1 MRGRGL
7 LRLVEPTV
15 AAARQAEAA
24 AAGAG
29 PLSALLARTAAEEA
43 STSGRTA
50 LGTAAVATAAPVG
63 EGRRGFAAGPRPSR
77 DRHHSDRQRS
87 STAFNARP
95 ARGPRPWH
103 LQSAKRAPLSP
114 ELEGEPLPPHP
125 GLAEQAAG
133 IQRPR
138 FLIEREKRLQQQQ
151 QQQQQLAAAAHG
163 GTAALP
169 PPDWAPPGAPPHR
182 GGRGDRGA
190 PWAGRA
196 GGSAE
201 RWPSSR
207 GAPWAERAGGSA
219 ERWGGGRGAPWTE
232 RAGGSAERWGGGRG
246 APWTERARGSA
257 ERWGHDRGGP
267 GGRPVNG
274 AAPRWGGRG
283 ARGGHEWQERQPA
296 ARLAEQQEPAPPET
310 IVVPED
316 VTLLRLAALLGVE
329 PPQLEAV
336 LADLGDRPQSFED
349 LVSPDSAELA
359 ALELGKLAVVQGSE
373 SADADAQPRPAVVTV
388 MGHVDH
394 GKTTLLDA
402 LRSTAVAAGEAGGI
416 TQHIGAF
423 EVCMPGSGASLTFL
437 DTPGH
442 AAFSAMRARGAAAT
456 DLAVLVV
463 AADDGVMPQTLE
475 AIAHARAAGKSAAR
489 LCVCQVCCPIV
500 VAITKCDA
508 PNADPARVRRQL
520 LGRGL
525 ELEEAGGSV
534 QARAG
539 GGRGGRAVAAVVEV
553 AAPKGIGLDA
563 LEEALLLQAEL
574 LELRASRSRRA
585 AGVVVE
591 ARLDKGQGPVATV
604 IVKRGMLRV
613 GQAVVVGAEW
623 GKVRSLRGTG
633 GGGVAAALPGQPV
646 EIAGL
651 RGLPHAGDELMGVGS
666 EARVACA
673 TAPWPSVGGRAPP
686 PLTRAVCR
694 RRARTANA
702 EYVRRARA
710 APAAG
715 GAEGQRTL
723 PLIIKA
729 DVQGSAEAVRDAVAG
744 LSGEHVAVQVVHLGV
759 GPISISDVQLA
770 IPLGAKILGFNVR
783 TAGADVDAQAKQKG
797 LDIRCQRV
805 IYHLLEDVG
814 DLITGAAPKVEHEVV
829 NGTAEVLQVF
839 SLKGGRGKEAS
850 AVAGCRVT
858 EGSLKAGARYR
869 VLRGGEVVH
878 EGACASLRRHKLDV
892 ETVGKGTECG
902 VALEGGF
909 APALGDVLQAR
920 GGAWHRGACT
930 TCERALLGGRSADAN
945 VRNQAEGS
953 LKQLQD
959 SQHDAFLLALAA
971 ELANQEKPV
980 DARRLAGLI
989 LKNTLDAKDEA
1000 RKIALVQQWTAME
1013 AGAKQQI
1020 KQALL
1025 HTLATPGD
1033 VGHTAALVVAKA
1045 AAIEVPRGEWPELI
1059 AALLANVGVQPPNSA
1074 LKQATLE
1081 ALGYTCEELGALE
1094 EDYLQQ
1100 EQVNSILTAVVQG
1113 MRGTEPDPDVRQ
1125 AATVALYNALEF
1137 AHSNFGNGAE
1147 RNYIMQIVCEGT
1159 LADHPRIRQASWEC
1173 LVRVAALYY
1182 DKLPTY
1188 MQDIFALTQR
1198 AVKQDEEEVALQAL
1212 EFWCTVCEE
1221 ELDRGGEAGEADS
1234 ESINHRF
1241 IQAALPHL
1249 VPLLLEQL
1257 TKQEE
1262 GQEAEDGSWNLAMA
1276 AGSCLGLCASA
1287 AGDAIVPLVMPYV
1300 QANIQ
1305 KQDGAE
1311 SWRYREAAT
1320 FAFGSILEG
1329 PSAPTLGQLVHS
1341 GLGFLLAALKDPNPQ
1356 VKNTTAWTI
1365 GRIFEFVHGADATP
1379 PLIGPQNL
1387 PAIIQALL
1395 ESIRDAPHIAEKA
1408 RPLSRAFVEGKA
1420 GLLRCV
1426 EAGLEGGVCYAISQL
1441 AAGFSEAGGS
1451 SPMSP
1456 YFKDVAA
1463 RPADLSEQ
1471 IRLQTQARAVDGGRA
1486 CPWGGEVEAFE
1497 AINDVVQS
1505 SAADTVPMVVQLI
1518 PLMIGKLNE
1527 TLHMPAATAEAAE
1540 KQSEL
1545 KGLLCG
1551 VIQVIVRK
1559 LTESD
1564 AAKAG
1569 VLQYA
1574 DHIMEALLAVS
1585 SCRGGAGVHQDAL
1598 LAVVRGARGGGD
1610 SPGAMTYACG
1620 RQFSKYMEHTFPDWQ
1635 VCQVTVG
1642 ALGDVARA
1650 IERDIFPY
1658 CDRIMLVLLHN
1669 LQSNDVHRNI
1679 KPQILSCFGDLA
1691 LAIGDNFEVY
1701 LAHVVQMLQSAMA
1714 LSVQQARAGRRGRAA
1729 RVPRRAALRSR
1740 TPAPAG
1746 APPSVEAS
1754 AGRDDE
1760 DIVDY
1765 NNMLRLGIL
1774 EAWAGMF
1781 NGLTRE
1787 KARAPAAR
1795 ASANQYLQPYAVPL
1809 VDFIESIYTDK
1820 QGEDKGVW
1828 KACVALLGDM
1838 AAAISGVG
1846 ALFQQRAFV
1855 RQLLQAAAMDPAMQ
1869 DTAAWATQVIAKN
1882 ARGA

>member
-1 MRGRGL
+1 M
-7 LRLVEPTV
+7 
-15 AAARQAEAA
+15 
-24 AAGAG
+24 
-29 PLSALLARTAAEEA
+29 
-43 STSGRTA
+43 
-50 LGTAAVATAAPVG
+50 
-63 EGRRGFAAGPRPSR
+63 
-77 DRHHSDRQRS
+77 
-87 STAFNARP
+87 
-95 ARGPRPWH
+95 
-103 LQSAKRAPLSP
+103 
-114 ELEGEPLPPHP
+114 
-125 GLAEQAAG
+125 AG
-133 IQRPR
+133 I
-138 FLIEREKRLQQQQ
+138 
-151 QQQQQLAAAAHG
+151 
-163 GTAALP
+163 
-169 PPDWAPPGAPPHR
+169 D
-182 GGRGDRGA
+182 
-190 PWAGRA
+190 
-196 GGSAE
+196 
-201 RWPSSR
+201 
-207 GAPWAERAGGSA
+207 
-219 ERWGGGRGAPWTE
+219 
-232 RAGGSAERWGGGRG
+232 
-246 APWTERARGSA
+246 
-257 ERWGHDRGGP
+257 
-267 GGRPVNG
+267 
-274 AAPRWGGRG
+274 
-283 ARGGHEWQERQPA
+283 
-296 ARLAEQQEPAPPET
+296 
-310 IVVPED
+310 
-316 VTLLRLAALLGVE
+316 
-329 PPQLEAV
+329 
-336 LADLGDRPQSFED
+336 
-349 LVSPDSAELA
+349 
-359 ALELGKLAVVQGSE
+359 
-373 SADADAQPRPAVVTV
+373 
-388 MGHVDH
+388 
-394 GKTTLLDA
+394 
-402 LRSTAVAAGEAGGI
+402 I
-416 TQHIGAF
+416 TG
-423 EVCMPGSGASLTFL
+423 
-437 DTPGH
+437 
-442 AAFSAMRARGAAAT
+442 
-456 DLAVLVV
+456 
-463 AADDGVMPQTLE
+463 
-475 AIAHARAAGKSAAR
+475 
-489 LCVCQVCCPIV
+489 
-500 VAITKCDA
+500 
-508 PNADPARVRRQL
+508 
-520 LGRGL
+520 
-525 ELEEAGGSV
+525 
-534 QARAG
+534 
-539 GGRGGRAVAAVVEV
+539 
-553 AAPKGIGLDA
+553 
-563 LEEALLLQAEL
+563 LLQA
-574 LELRASRSRRA
+574 
-585 AGVVVE
+585 
-591 ARLDKGQGPVATV
+591 
-604 IVKRGMLRV
+604 
-613 GQAVVVGAEW
+613 
-623 GKVRSLRGTG
+623 
-633 GGGVAAALPGQPV
+633 
-646 EIAGL
+646 
-651 RGLPHAGDELMGVGS
+651 
-666 EARVACA
+666 
-673 TAPWPSVGGRAPP
+673 
-686 PLTRAVCR
+686 
-694 RRARTANA
+694 
-702 EYVRRARA
+702 
-710 APAAG
+710 
-715 GAEGQRTL
+715 
-723 PLIIKA
+723 
-729 DVQGSAEAVRDAVAG
+729 
-744 LSGEHVAVQVVHLGV
+744 
-759 GPISISDVQLA
+759 
-770 IPLGAKILGFNVR
+770 
-783 TAGADVDAQAKQKG
+783 AQ
-797 LDIRCQRV
+797 
-805 IYHLLEDVG
+805 
-814 DLITGAAPKVEHEVV
+814 
-829 NGTAEVLQVF
+829 
-839 SLKGGRGKEAS
+839 
-850 AVAGCRVT
+850 
-858 EGSLKAGARYR
+858 
-869 VLRGGEVVH
+869 
-878 EGACASLRRHKLDV
+878 
-892 ETVGKGTECG
+892 
-902 VALEGGF
+902 
-909 APALGDVLQAR
+909 
-920 GGAWHRGACT
+920 
-930 TCERALLGGRSADAN
+930 SADAN

-1395 ESIRDAPHIAEKA
+1395 ESIRDAPHIAEK
-1408 RPLSRAFVEGKA
+1408 
-1420 GLLRCV
+1420 
-1426 EAGLEGGVCYAISQL
+1426 VCYAISQL

-1456 YFKDVAA
+1456 YFKDVVQALLETAA

-1471 IRLQTQARAVDGGRA
+1471 IRLQTQ
-1486 CPWGGEVEAFE
+1486 AFE

-1545 KGLLCG
+1545 QGLLCG

-1598 LAVVRGARGGGD
+1598 LAV
-1610 SPGAMTYACG
+1610 GAMTYACG
-1620 RQFSKYMEHTFPDWQ
+1620 RQFSKYMEHTFPVLELGLKQHQDWQ

-1714 LSVQQARAGRRGRAA
+1714 LSVQQA
-1729 RVPRRAALRSR
+1729 
-1740 TPAPAG
+1740 
-1746 APPSVEAS
+1746 
-1754 AGRDDE
+1754 GRDDE

-1787 KARAPAAR
+1787 K
-1795 ASANQYLQPYAVPL
+1795 ANQYLQPYAVPL